1 MGLRIRR
8 VRPTLPVAGLCG
20 RRDEHPSTSSMLLH
34 FFKMNGAGND
44 FIIVDNRDLSL
55 TKELDADTIAALCDR
70 HRGIG
75 ADGLLAV
82 EPAQRG
88 ADFRFRYYNADGGE
102 AEMCGNGARC
112 FGRFT
117 AHLGEIVLKKVT
129 FETIAGTLAAE
140 MIGEDVRIAMSEP
153 KDLKLNTD
161 AKIPGFDS
169 PLHFVNTGVPHVV
182 AFLKSPQ
189 ALDEFDVY
197 NHGAAIRNHAVFAPA
212 GTNANF
218 AAVLSPGHISIRTYE
233 RGVEDE
239 TLACGTGMV
248 ASALVHHLLTGAP
261 SPIKVDVEGGDTLE
275 IGFEKTGD
283 QAFKNV
289 TLTGP
294 ADFVFEGEIDI

>member
-1 MGLRIRR
+1 
-8 VRPTLPVAGLCG
+8 
-20 RRDEHPSTSSMLLH
+20 MLLK

-55 TKELDADTIAALCDR
+55 TKELDTDTIAALCDR

-82 EPAQRG
+82 EPAQKG

-153 KDLKLNTD
+153 KDLKLNTEAKVEGLD
-161 AKIPGFDS
+161 AA
-169 PLHFVNTGVPHVV
+169 LHFVNTGVPHVV
-182 AFLKSPQ
+182 SFLENAE
-189 ALDEFDVY
+189 ALDNFDVY
-197 NHGAAIRNHAVFAPA
+197 NNGSAIRNHAAFAPA

-218 AAVLSPGHISIRTYE
+218 AAVLAPDHISIRTYE

-275 IGFEKTGD
+275 IGFVKTGE
-283 QAFKNV
+283 QTFTKV

>member
-1 MGLRIRR
+1 
-8 VRPTLPVAGLCG
+8 
-20 RRDEHPSTSSMLLH
+20 MLLP

-55 TKELDADTIAALCDR
+55 TKELDSDTIAALCDR

-82 EPAQRG
+82 EPAQKG

-112 FGRFT
+112 FGRFV

-129 FETIAGTLAAE
+129 FETTVGTLGAE
-140 MIGEDVRIAMSEP
+140 MVGDDVRIAMSDP
-153 KDLKLNTD
+153 KDLQLVLDTKV
-161 AKIPGFDS
+161 PGLDS
-169 PLHFVNTGVPHVV
+169 PLHFFNTGVPHVV
-182 AFLKSPQ
+182 TFVGDAET
-189 ALDEFDVY
+189 LDAFDVVT
-197 NHGAAIRNHAVFAPA
+197 HGSAIRHHTAFAPA

-218 AAVLSPGHISIRTYE
+218 ATVLAPDHISIRTFE

-248 ASALVHHLLTGAP
+248 ASALIHHLLTGAP
-261 SPIKVDVEGGDTLE
+261 SPIKVDVEGGDTLV
-275 IGFEKTGD
+275 IGFEKSGD
-283 QAFKNV
+283 HSFSRV